1 MVRQGEGAE
10 MRTKHLIAAAALVG
24 TVFAGLGQAH
34 AGPASY
40 MFNSPTGNL
49 GPTQDY
55 ASTPP
60 GGGDIVATAE
70 GGSSL
75 FGTNVSLADQGL
87 GIAGTQGNEIVPGT
101 FVQLDLIDLTLP
113 PLAST
118 DLGFQVSGLTNDPT
132 WEVFG
137 TNTADLATPLET
149 NPAATLI
156 LSGTDSNVD
165 TLFNVIGSY
174 RYLDVTVADP
184 PGVPGILLAQIG
196 IQLVRD
202 PALVPE
208 PASLALLATAL
219 FGFGVLRRRRR

>member
-1 MVRQGEGAE
+1 MVRQEGGAE

-70 GGSSL
+70 GGSGSL
-75 FGTNVSLADQGL
+75 FGTNVSITDQGV
-87 GIAGTQGNEIVPGT
+87 GIFANFDNLIVAGSY
-101 FVQLDLIDLTLP
+101 VQLDLSDLTLP
-113 PLAST
+113 PLTST
-118 DLGFQVSGLTNDPT
+118 SVTFQVSALTNDPT

-137 TNTADLATPLET
+137 TDTPDLDPTIPLEDQG
-149 NPAATLI
+149 ATLI
-156 LSGTDSNVD
+156 LSGTDMNVD
-165 TLFNVIGSY
+165 TLPDVIGTY
-174 RYLDVTVADP
+174 LFLDVTVMN
-184 PGVPGILLAQIG
+184 PGDNPGILLSQIG
-196 IQLVRD
+196 IQFV
-202 PALVPE
+202 PVVPE
-208 PASLALLATAL
+208 PASLALLGTAL
-219 FGFGVLRRRRR
+219 LGFGVLRRRRR

>member
-1 MVRQGEGAE
+1 MG
-10 MRTKHLIAAAALVG
+10 TKHLIAAATLVG
-24 TVFAGLGQAH
+24 TVFAGLGQVH
-34 AGPASY
+34 AGPAS
-40 MFNSPTGNL
+40 FLFPSPTGPL
-49 GPTQDY
+49 GPTHDY

-70 GGSSL
+70 GSCGSSCSL
-75 FGTNVSLADQGL
+75 FGTNVSLADQGV

-101 FVQLDLIDLTLP
+101 FVQLDLINLTLP

-137 TNTADLATPLET
+137 TNTADLPTPLET
-149 NPAATLI
+149 NPEATLI

-165 TLFNVIGSY
+165 TLFNVIGTY
-174 RYLDVTVADP
+174 RYLDVTAADP

-202 PALVPE
+202 PTLVPE

-219 FGFGVLRRRRR
+219 LGFGFGVLRRRRR